1 MGHSFNSSTLE
12 AEAEIS
18 EFQVS
23 QGYTVKP
30 CLKIAKTK
38 PNKKEPLLLTLPNH
52 SLTHSNQ
59 LQALCN
65 TCDTLNFFFFFF
77 F

>member
-1 MGHSFNSSTLE
+1 MGHSFNSSTQE

-30 CLKIAKTK
+30 CLKKAKTK
-38 PNKKEPLLLTLPNH
+38 PNKRKLLLLTLPNH
-52 SLTHSNQ
+52 SLTHGNQ
-59 LQALCN
+59 LQELCN
-65 TCDTLNFFFFFF
+65 TRE
-77 F
+77 